1 MKFKKYL
8 ILCYVSINLRL
19 QNYLFSKNSEYCCKK
34 NSEYCCKIKPL
45 LNQLTCLNYIDPVPS
60 IFSILS

>member
-19 QNYLFSKNSEYCCKK
+19 QNYLFSKNSEYCCK
-34 NSEYCCKIKPL
+34 IKPL
-45 LNQLTCLNYIDPVPS
+45 LNQLTCLNYIEPVPS